1 MVLKKYSRELSKL
14 GPVQGIYKR
23 AIQLYTSEIRV
34 CKFMEGYYII
44 NCFLNYGLIYV
55 EHLQVVIY
63 LYSLKLCQSLV
74 GYIFGLLQNHQLND
88 STSLI
93 GRVVREA
100 KERRRKWAQNIT
112 PRPSKAGKKSQI
124 VIDSEPQQK
133 PKAAD
138 GFLPEDIVQMLAA
151 REKYVDLSFIFS
163 LVRQV
168 HFYWNKSLRCYNSHA
183 VMFHFLT
190 LRRRKM
196 KKSLPLQGRENQG
209 SQGQRFHSFL
219 LHSFL

>member
-1 MVLKKYSRELSKL
+1 
-14 GPVQGIYKR
+14 
-23 AIQLYTSEIRV
+23 
-34 CKFMEGYYII
+34 
-44 NCFLNYGLIYV
+44 
-55 EHLQVVIY
+55 
-63 LYSLKLCQSLV
+63 
-74 GYIFGLLQNHQLND
+74 NHQLND

-151 REKYVDLSFIFS
+151 RENLKPVILSKIGPPQCS
-163 LVRQV
+163 
-168 HFYWNKSLRCYNSHA
+168 NSA
-183 VMFHFLT
+183 LEFLKE
-190 LRRRKM
+190 RKM
-196 KKSLPLQGRENQG
+196 SVRRSSSVLNNSKRALRLLSRSGVLGRK
-209 SQGQRFHSFL
+209 
-219 LHSFL
+219 